1 VSPEHDRVTIGG
13 VEVGRGS
20 EVVLRPGLRGTDAQD
35 MFLTGRTAIVE
46 AVLFDVDGGT
56 HVAVTLPDDPMA
68 ELQRGAGRFLY
79 FSPAELEPVTG

>member
-1 VSPEHDRVTIGG
+1 
-13 VEVGRGS
+13 
-20 EVVLRPGLRGTDAQD
+20 
-35 MFLTGRTAIVE
+35 
-46 AVLFDVDGGT
+46 VDGGT

>member
-1 VSPEHDRVTIGG
+1 
-13 VEVGRGS
+13 
-20 EVVLRPGLRGTDAQD
+20 VVLRPGLRGTDAQD